1 MMDHEQPHWYP
12 ATTAEGQAPLDYS
25 SDFSARVKTTKDAAQ
40 RKLASF
46 GRASEYEVR
55 KIYGQ
60 GIEITYTGRE
70 GETSSIP
77 KAATAKVARR
87 NPSRTGSRTN
97 VDRQTSLE
105 FNACPERRKNR

>member
-1 MMDHEQPHWYP
+1 MDHEQPHWYP

-25 SDFSARVKTTKDAAQ
+25 SDFSARVKATKEAAQ
-40 RKLASF
+40 RKLARF

-60 GIEITYTGRE
+60 RTEITYTGRE

-87 NPSRTGSRTN
+87 NPSRAGSRTN

-105 FNACPERRKNR
+105 FGVRPDQRKHR